1 VKSTENHSAQNHLA
15 RVDDETEQVTVET
28 HRQLVQDLARLH
40 DSRLL
45 LVERLERVVVALALT
60 LDAETAA
67 AERLARVQDVAGARR
82 IGTRSSAEWSL
93 LAQRYRD
100 VIRAL
105 EAINDEVALD
115 HGGGTR

>member
-1 VKSTENHSAQNHLA
+1 MKSHESSEASFNGGAQPFSA
-15 RVDDETEQVTVET
+15 ET

-105 EAINDEVALD
+105 ETINDEVALD
-115 HGGGTR
+115 YGGGTR

>member
-1 VKSTENHSAQNHLA
+1 MKSPESNQAELGEL
-15 RVDDETEQVTVET
+15 ETVTAEA
-28 HRQLVQDLARLH
+28 HRQLVNDLARLH
-40 DSRLL
+40 DSRVL

-67 AERLARVQDVAGARR
+67 AERLGRLQDIAGARR
-82 IGTRSSAEWSL
+82 IGARSSAEWTL

-105 EAINDEVALD
+105 EAINDEVAHD
-115 HGGGTR
+115 HGGRIR

>member
-1 VKSTENHSAQNHLA
+1 MSSHQSRDASPNGNTQP
-15 RVDDETEQVTVET
+15 VTAET

-40 DSRLL
+40 DSRVL

-67 AERLARVQDVAGARR
+67 AERLARVQEVAGARR
-82 IGTRSSAEWSL
+82 IGMRSSAEWSL

-105 EAINDEVALD
+105 EAINDEVALEN
-115 HGGGTR
+115 GGGVR

>member
-1 VKSTENHSAQNHLA
+1 MNESPDTETSLEERTAPP
-15 RVDDETEQVTVET
+15 VTAET
-28 HRQLVQDLARLH
+28 HRQLVQDLARLR
-40 DSRLL
+40 DSRVL

-67 AERLARVQDVAGARR
+67 AERLACMQDVAGARR
-82 IGTRSSAEWSL
+82 IGVRSSAEWSL

-105 EAINDEVALD
+105 EAINDEVTLD
-115 HGGGTR
+115 HGGGAR

>member
-1 VKSTENHSAQNHLA
+1 MKSPESQKAEL
-15 RVDDETEQVTVET
+15 DDLEPMTAET

-40 DSRLL
+40 DSRVL

-67 AERLARVQDVAGARR
+67 AERLARLQDVAGARR
-82 IGTRSSAEWSL
+82 IVARSSAEWTL

-105 EAINDEVALD
+105 ESINDEVAHE
-115 HGGGTR
+115 HGGRPG

>member
-1 VKSTENHSAQNHLA
+1 VKSHESYEASLNGGAQPVSA
-15 RVDDETEQVTVET
+15 ET

-40 DSRLL
+40 DSRGL

-67 AERLARVQDVAGARR
+67 AERLAQVQEVAGARR
-82 IGTRSSAEWSL
+82 IGVRSSAAWSV

-105 EAINDEVALD
+105 EAINDEVALND
-115 HGGGTR
+115 GGGVR